1 MINQRPGRP
10 PKVTE
15 TALIEPSFADALRA
29 IGQALDLAP
38 QTRAQWASALRQ
50 IAKAL
55 NKPLESLPARWTA
68 ARFNVERL
76 HHAAVGAN
84 PKTLANQKSNVKA
97 ALRWFGKDGAVPC
110 RGAPLAPEWQALRE
124 KLTDY
129 RRRAVLSSLLRYTSA
144 RGIAPTAVDEGV
156 LDLFM
161 RYRAETTAL
170 ATNAAARRAIARA
183 WNVCSSGVEGWP
195 SQQLLE
201 PPVQSASGPA
211 WENFPEGLRKGI
223 TAHLDRMTAKK
234 RRLNGKRLRPC
245 KASTVRTRRAELL
258 AAARLAVRL
267 GVPIDSLTSLHALID
282 PDVSERVLGAYW
294 DEDGVEPRIYTI
306 DLGWKFLSIARE
318 LGTFSEAQLERLDDI
333 RASLEIHRRGGM
345 TEKNLTAIR
354 QVLSDGV
361 WERVCE
367 LPALLMKQARL
378 YREQAPVKAAVMA
391 QIAVAIGIL
400 IFAPVRL
407 GNLCGIR
414 LDENLTKPGG
424 SGSPY
429 VLSFPQYDVKNRI
442 DLNYPFDQE
451 LTSLIDEYIF
461 DYRPILL
468 RGSSESWLFPGEAG
482 GHKDHKTFSDQITE
496 RVERATGLRLTVH
509 QFRHAAAAIWLKH
522 HPGDYETPRRL
533 LGHRN
538 IQTTIRFYCGLET
551 IQANT
556 MFGDMIRGLMKTET
570 VDA

>member
-1 MINQRPGRP
+1 M
-10 PKVTE
+10 TE
-15 TALIEPSFADALRA
+15 TTLIEPSFADALST
-29 IGQALDLAP
+29 IEQATDLTP

-55 NKPLESLPARWTA
+55 NKPLETLPARWTA
-68 ARFNVERL
+68 ARFNIERL
-76 HHAAVGAN
+76 HHALVGAN
-84 PKTLANQKSNVKA
+84 AKTLANQKSNVKA
-97 ALRWFGKDGAVPC
+97 ALRWFGKDTAIPS
-110 RGAPLAPEWQALRE
+110 RGAPLAPHWQALRD
-124 KLTDY
+124 KLTDR
-129 RRRAVLSSLLRYTSA
+129 RRRAGLSSLMRYCSA
-144 RGIAPTAVDEGV
+144 KGIAPAAVDEGV

-161 RYRAETTAL
+161 RYRADTTAL

-183 WNVCSSGVEGWP
+183 WNNCCATIEGWP
-195 SQQLLE
+195 PDQLME
-201 PPVQSASGPA
+201 PPVKPASGPA
-211 WENFPEGLRKGI
+211 WEDFPEGLRNDI
-223 TAHLDRMTAKK
+223 TGHLDRMTAKR

-267 GVPIDSLTSLHALID
+267 GVPIEDLASLHALIR
-282 PDVSERVLGAYW
+282 PDIAARVLDAYC
-294 DEDGVEPRIYTI
+294 DEDGEEPRVYTI

-318 LGTFSEAQLERLDDI
+318 LETFSEAELERLDDI
-333 RASLEIHRRGGM
+333 RASLEIYRRGGL
-345 TEKNLTAIR
+345 TEKNLKVIR
-354 QVLSDGV
+354 QVLSNGV
-361 WERVCE
+361 WERVCA
-367 LPALLMKQARL
+367 LPTLLMKQARL

-424 SGSPY
+424 SDSPY
-429 VLSFPQYDVKNRI
+429 LLSFPHYDVKNRL
-442 DLNYPFDQE
+442 DLDFPFDPE
-451 LTSLIDEYIF
+451 LTSLIDEYIH

-468 RGSSESWLFPGEAG
+468 RGSNESWLFPGEAG
-482 GHKDHKTFSDQITE
+482 GHKDHKTFSEQITD
-496 RVERATGLRLTVH
+496 RVETASGLRLTVH
-509 QFRHAAAAIWLKH
+509 QFRHAAAAVWLKH
-522 HPGDYETPRRL
+522 HPGDYETVRRM

-556 MFGDMIRGLMKTET
+556 RFGDLIRGLMKNEPE
-570 VDA
+570 DA